1 MGTVRQNFDS
11 PVYDKHLEHSR
22 RQQAEKTDK
31 TDKTVKHRK
40 VDFEPPQIKVRCFT
54 GREEMNYE
62 NI

>member
-1 MGTVRQNFDS
+1 MDEMGTVRQNFDS

-22 RQQAEKTDK
+22 RQQAER

-40 VDFEPPQIKVRCFT
+40 VDFEPPQIKARCFI

-62 NI
+62 NL